1 MAKKEQPTKQPL
13 WATGELVDEPKAEKQ
28 PLWASGELIETPKA
42 KKQPLWATGELIEE
56 PVKPVESNL
65 LRETADVPLKASAGV
80 VSGVRMIADALG
92 ANNPVSSN
100 LRSVENYIADLYS
113 AQSKSDSKK
122 VAEIMKDAEDKG
134 VGDNV
139 RAAFEAFKVAPV
151 DLLSNALGTAAPT
164 IIGGLAGG
172 VLKLGT
178 MGIRALQAGIGAT
191 MGAGVTKGAIYDSV
205 KEELSKT
212 KMPADQVEARAQLA
226 QAYDGENLD
235 QILAGTALSG
245 LAGTVGIESKFVPG
259 AVKKII
265 SSAGSKSVL
274 KEAGLSTVK
283 ESIPEVLQGGQEQLA
298 QNLALQREGFDVPT
312 MRGVAGQG
320 ALEGL
325 AGAGLGATVGTVSQ
339 IRENRAARAL
349 DAAEA
354 EIALPGTA
362 GLTDEQMQETR
373 DAYIKRIKE
382 QIRGKAAA
390 LKASEL
396 PEAAEPAV
404 AQPATNVAETA
415 TIPVTKLDR
424 ATINSLGL
432 RTNTNAYK
440 ALDGL
445 DITTPEGR
453 TLFEQT
459 IIANQDKVKEDK
471 VNELLA
477 ALPPIEPEV
486 QNEPIEPTPIEPA
499 GDRASVLSPDE
510 QRNEVPAER
519 AVEADRGAVDT
530 AGVDVGQPAGGT
542 EPVGAPL
549 ESLKVGD
556 TTVVGTQTYRK
567 TDKGFELVA
576 PESTEVMQAAEEAV
590 APETI
595 EAPVAEEAVAPES
608 TEVMQPVEEVPAE
621 DPTKQARGLSSELR
635 ALDPTNPM
643 IEDLLAYDVDEDT
656 IAEAR
661 DTVAQ
666 LVQERQAKGQTQP
679 SELRELS
686 EDLAATEGEP
696 EELPGEEVRFSKEA
710 EGRPATAED
719 AHDATTLENSLK
731 ALFVT
736 PSTYKGK
743 VKIYNNEEEARM
755 AGALPAGQEGVQGF
769 VNKGVAT
776 FIAGNIA
783 KGREIGVFLHELGAH
798 LGFDTLL
805 GPENREKLGDQIREW
820 STHNNTNETT
830 VLAQRALARAQDHL
844 YEDHYLD
851 EVIAYFVEEAVNS
864 GINPQ
869 AVDKLQNKGMR
880 DWFRKFMSL
889 MRTALRKIGL
899 NKFQTLTAQ
908 NIVDLAYGAAD
919 LELSGAWHGTA
930 ADFRKFDH
938 NYMGAGEGAQAF
950 GWGTYLAQRRGIG
963 KEYMEA
969 DIKRKTSVKPKR
981 LEEILNVSVF
991 TGGPLPVVLHSK
1003 DFVSGKFEALID
1015 DLSLLRVKNNKIL
1028 IQTFNSVSDSIG
1040 LYDDITTITK
1050 MDGSPIFTPNEL
1062 SIIRNTLLP
1071 KRADSELTPQE
1082 LREVTMLREAIKRS
1096 QKLIEQYASSK
1107 TAREFNEDIIARY
1120 QKSIDD
1126 ILTTKVAPEGSLL
1139 RVRPLVA
1146 ESELLDWDAL
1156 VKDQPKAVRDII
1168 ENNIPSYII
1177 EEASKYAPNA
1187 TRATRGS
1194 PGYAQ
1199 NVTGQ
1204 TLYRAIQSA
1213 AREGDD
1219 RIWGNTKG
1227 EDPQKA
1233 ASMYLDRIGI
1243 PGLKFLDALSRGPAE
1258 YDRVEVRDVG
1268 YVASYMNG
1276 PWEVVKQGPSG
1287 GYVFGTYATEAEA
1300 KKAAKLAEKE
1310 LEDTESARTRNIV
1323 VFNDKNLSRVATQ
1336 KGADI
1341 NKIRYSKKQQAVAQL
1356 QKKSGIKKPSNKT
1369 GKSLFKSVMDA
1380 DLNHAIDNL
1389 SSAVL
1394 SSDNG
1399 LNNQMR
1405 LALEKAG
1412 MPWSQI
1418 KEILEGLMTS
1428 QATHSQNVAT
1438 MFLEMG
1444 KIGYNKVANM
1454 FEVTENPNGSWGGM
1468 MQTISDLAKK
1478 YGMSMDEMELAAHT
1492 YFVANRSRGLINS
1505 NNRLKKKALA
1515 LELAGKRKE
1524 ADRLL
1529 DKIVLVNMTP
1539 AEIKAGLDIRKEI
1552 PELGQVVEQWN
1563 VVRLE
1568 VINHLVNTGLYS
1580 QEQAA
1585 ELADTFDYVPFYR
1598 EAQLEANQGPKENT
1612 RGLLDRARQKHIKGS
1627 YNPVNNVFDNM
1638 NRWITYSIAR
1648 GINNSQGQYAVKAMQ
1663 QNMVGSISPKPLPPT
1678 AKVPAGN
1685 LVAVWENGVEKRYR
1699 VEDPMFVHY
1708 FTGAR
1713 AAYAPL
1719 INSWAVTGVNKVF
1732 RAEIILDPIFSAG
1745 QVVMDG
1751 LTGMFTSGVKHW
1763 YMIPIRAI
1771 KEFVLTIPNWSKTHK
1786 VLRGYG
1792 TVGETDFAS
1801 VSKRLAEEA
1810 KYEARDMNTAEKI
1823 ANTLLKPLR
1832 WITTASDNAI
1842 RQAIYEQEM
1851 AESGDKATA
1860 LRKAFEVINFRR
1872 AGYSSRVNTL
1882 RQSVNF
1888 TGAYLQYINVSSKVL
1903 TGKGITPTQKK
1914 QTYVRLVNS
1923 LAGYGLLSFII
1934 FMSVSDDDEY
1944 KETDQTTRD
1953 LRQFL
1958 PGITEKLGV
1967 WLPVR
1972 ADPFMLLAKMLPE
1985 HIYNLSRKEGG
1996 EDWTKFKKAFKAYM
2010 ASAALG
2016 PTPIPQFPKV
2026 VLETMM
2032 NKSITTGRPIVG
2044 TGIEGRANER
2054 EFTSTTSEFS
2064 RMLGSTGLVSPVMA
2078 DYWINNL
2085 GASVGRAFIFL
2096 TNALMKDSEAPQ
2108 PSTRD
2113 KLASFAPKFIKREF
2127 GTRAKNDLYE
2137 LRDIVDEAYQTYKDV
2152 EKIGSQAEYDKTY
2165 EETIDKV
2172 MAKPGIDIAINQ
2184 LAQIRAEERLILE
2197 SPPAGMTKQQKED
2210 AIKKLRTEEQEL
2222 LFDIQYRRDL
2232 TGLDKGNP
2240 FR

>member
-1 MAKKEQPTKQPL
+1 MP
-13 WATGELVDEPKAEKQ
+13 EK
-28 PLWASGELIETPKA
+28 
-42 KKQPLWATGELIEE
+42 
-56 PVKPVESNL
+56 
-65 LRETADVPLKASAGV
+65 
-80 VSGVRMIADALG
+80 
-92 ANNPVSSN
+92 
-100 LRSVENYIADLYS
+100 
-113 AQSKSDSKK
+113 
-122 VAEIMKDAEDKG
+122 
-134 VGDNV
+134 
-139 RAAFEAFKVAPV
+139 
-151 DLLSNALGTAAPT
+151 
-164 IIGGLAGG
+164 
-172 VLKLGT
+172 
-178 MGIRALQAGIGAT
+178 
-191 MGAGVTKGAIYDSV
+191 
-205 KEELSKT
+205 
-212 KMPADQVEARAQLA
+212 QVEARAQLA
-226 QAYDGENLD
+226 QAYGGENLD
-235 QILAGTALSG
+235 QILAGAALG
-245 LAGTVGIESKFVPG
+245 GVAGTVGIESALVPG

-265 SSAGSKSVL
+265 SGAGSKSVL

-312 MRGVAGQG
+312 MRGVIGQG

-325 AGAGLGATVGTVSQ
+325 AGAGLGATVGTVGQ
-339 IRENRAARAL
+339 LRENKAARAL
-349 DAAEA
+349 AAAEQD
-354 EIALPGTA
+354 IALPGTA

-390 LKASEL
+390 LRDQEL
-396 PEAAEPAV
+396 PEAAEAAV
-404 AQPATNVAETA
+404 AQPAPIVAEEA
-415 TIPVTKLDR
+415 TTPVTKLDR

-486 QNEPIEPTPIEPA
+486 QNEPVKSTPIEPA
-499 GDRASVLSPDE
+499 ADRAGVSTPDE
-510 QRNEVPAER
+510 QRLEIPAEG
-519 AVEADRGAVDT
+519 AVETDRGAVDVSG
-530 AGVDVGQPAGGT
+530 ANVGQPAGGT
-542 EPVGAPL
+542 EQGGAPL

-567 TDKGFELVA
+567 TDTGFELVAPEEAAA
-576 PESTEVMQAAEEAV
+576 PESTEVMQPAEEAV

-595 EAPVAEEAVAPES
+595 EAPVAEEPSAPES

-621 DPTKQARGLSSELR
+621 DPTKQARSLSSELR

-719 AHDATTLENSLK
+719 AHDAATLENSLK

-805 GPENREKLGDQIREW
+805 GPENREKLANQIKEW
-820 STHNNTNETT
+820 SSRDDTSETT
-830 VLAQRALARAQDHL
+830 VLAQNALVRAQDDL

-851 EVIAYFVEEAVNS
+851 EVIAYFVEEAINS

-899 NKFQTLTAQ
+899 NKFQDLTPQ

-938 NYMGAGEGAQAF
+938 NYMGSGEGAQAF
-950 GWGTYLAQRRGIG
+950 GWGTYIAQRRGIG
-963 KEYMEA
+963 KEYMES
-969 DIKRKTSVKPKR
+969 DIKRKSAPVPQTLEDVLGLNNIKTVKR
-981 LEEILNVSVF
+981 
-991 TGGPLPVVLHSK
+991 THS
-1003 DFVSGKFEALID
+1003 GRTMYID
-1015 DLSLLRVKNNKIL
+1015 GNSLLRERAGRLYVKAYDGMYDNVGSYVFINE
-1028 IQTFNSVSDSIG
+1028 
-1040 LYDDITTITK
+1040 LYK
-1050 MDGSPIFTPNEL
+1050 PDGYPIFTPEEL
-1062 SIIRNTLLP
+1062 NKIRDKLYP
-1071 KRADSELTPQE
+1071 KRKDSELSKKDLALANEYRALIASIKASIERLRNTGFPKLLALAEDRLALAETE
-1082 LREVTMLREAIKRS
+1082 LADLLSKKEV
-1096 QKLIEQYASSK
+1096 
-1107 TAREFNEDIIARY
+1107 
-1120 QKSIDD
+1120 
-1126 ILTTKVAPEGSLL
+1126 PEGSLM

-1156 VKDQPKAVRDII
+1156 IEDQPKAVRDII
-1168 ENNIPSYII
+1168 ENSIPDFIM
-1177 EEASKYAPNA
+1177 EEAESF
-1187 TRATRGS
+1187 G
-1194 PGYAQ
+1194 Q
-1199 NVTGQ
+1199 NVTGE
-1204 TLYRAIQSA
+1204 TLYRALQSA
-1213 AREGDD
+1213 ASEGDN
-1219 RIWGNTKG
+1219 RIWGATTG
-1227 EDPQKA
+1227 QDPKKA
-1233 ASMYLDRIGI
+1233 ASMYLDRLGI
-1243 PGLKFLDALSRGPAE
+1243 PGLKFFDALSRNVPTI
-1258 YDRVEVRDVG
+1258 
-1268 YVASYMNG
+1268 
-1276 PWEVVKQGPSG
+1276 QGINDFIARSND
-1287 GYVFGTYATEAEA
+1287 TLNAL
-1300 KKAAKLAEKE
+1300 KKE
-1310 LEDTESARTRNIV
+1310 LEQERALPVAMQDTNYIERVLSSITNFNKDIADAIDKRNELEKNPPKLTRNLV

-1336 KGADI
+1336 KGAD
-1341 NKIRYSKKQQAVAQL
+1341 NKKIRYSKKQQAVAQL

-1405 LALEKAG
+1405 TALEKAG

-1713 AAYAPL
+1713 AAYAPWVNTPL
-1719 INSWAVTGVNKVF
+1719 VTGVNKVF

-1745 QVVMDG
+1745 QVMMDG
-1751 LTGMFTSGVKHW
+1751 LTAMFTSGTKHF
-1763 YMIPIRAI
+1763 YMLPIRAV

-1786 VLRGYG
+1786 ALRGYG
-1792 TVGETDFAS
+1792 AVGETDFAS

-1823 ANTLLKPLR
+1823 AETLLKPLR

-1842 RQAIYEQEM
+1842 RQAVYEQEM

-1860 LRKAFEVINFRR
+1860 IRKAFEVINFRR

-1888 TGAYLQYINVSSKVL
+1888 TGAYLQYVNVSSKVL

-1914 QTYVRLVNS
+1914 QSYVRLVNA
-1923 LAGYGLLSFII
+1923 LAGYGLFSFLL
-1934 FMSVSDDDEY
+1934 FMDVSDDDEY
-1944 KETDQTTRD
+1944 QETDQTTRD
-1953 LRQFL
+1953 LRQFI
-1958 PGITEKLGV
+1958 PGLTEKTGV

-1972 ADPFMLLAKMLPE
+1972 ADPFMLIAKMLPE
-1985 HIYNLSRKEGG
+1985 HIYNLARKEGG

-2016 PTPIPQFPKV
+2016 PTPIPQLPKV
-2026 VLETMM
+2026 ALETMM

-2044 TGIEGRANER
+2044 GGIEGRATER
-2054 EFTSTTSEFS
+2054 EMTSTTSEFS
-2064 RMLGSTGLVSPVMA
+2064 KMLGSTGLVSPVMA

-2096 TNALMKDSEAPQ
+2096 TNALMKDSEAPE

-2137 LRDIVDEAYQTYKDV
+2137 LRDIVDEAYATYKDV
-2152 EKIGSQAEYDKTY
+2152 QRYGSKEEYDRVY

-2172 MAKPGIDIAINQ
+2172 KKKPVVDVAIKQ
-2184 LAQIRAEERLILE
+2184 LAQIRADERKLLE
-2197 SPPAGMTKQQKED
+2197 KPPGDMTKEQKEA
-2210 AIKKLRTEEQEL
+2210 AIKRLREKEQII
-2222 LFDIQYRRDL
+2222 LFDIQYKRDL
-2232 TGLDKGNP
+2232 SGLDKGNP

>member
-1 MAKKEQPTKQPL
+1 MTREYTPAELGIKPAQKEYSAEELGLLDTKPTEAREYTASELGLVPPAK
-13 WATGELVDEPKAEKQ
+13 
-28 PLWASGELIETPKA
+28 S
-42 KKQPLWATGELIEE
+42 
-56 PVKPVESNL
+56 SL
-65 LRETADVPLKASAGV
+65 LRETADIPLK
-80 VSGVRMIADALG
+80 VSEGAVAGVRMIADAFG
-92 ANNPVSSN
+92 ANNPVSKN

-113 AQSKSDSKK
+113 AQSKADSKR
-122 VAEIMKDAEDKG
+122 VAEIMKEAEDKG
-134 VGDNV
+134 LGPNL

-151 DLLSNALGTAAPT
+151 DLLSSALGTAAPT
-164 IIGGLAGG
+164 ILGGLGAGA
-172 VLKLGT
+172 LKLGT
-178 MGIRALQAGIGAT
+178 LGVSATQVGLGAT
-191 MGAGVTKGAIYDSV
+191 TGAGVTKGAIYDSV

-212 KMPADQVEARAQLA
+212 EMPEKQVEARAQLA
-226 QAYDGENLD
+226 QAYGGENLD
-235 QILAGTALSG
+235 QILAGAALG
-245 LAGTVGIESKFVPG
+245 GVAGTVGIESALVPG

-265 SSAGSKSVL
+265 SGAGSKSVL
-274 KEAGLSTVK
+274 KEAGLGAAK
-283 ESIPEVLQGGQEQLA
+283 ESIPEVLQGSQEQLA

-312 MRGVAGQG
+312 MRGVVGQG

-325 AGAGLGATVGTVSQ
+325 AGAGLGATVGAVSQ
-339 IRENRAARAL
+339 ARDNKAARAL
-349 DAAEA
+349 AAAEQD
-354 EIALPGTA
+354 IALPGTA

-390 LKASEL
+390 LRDQEL
-396 PEAAEPAV
+396 PEAAEAAV
-404 AQPATNVAETA
+404 AQPAPIVAEEA
-415 TIPVTKLDR
+415 TTPVTKLDR

-486 QNEPIEPTPIEPA
+486 QNEPVKSTPIEPA
-499 GDRASVLSPDE
+499 ADRAGVSTPDE
-510 QRNEVPAER
+510 QRLEIPAEG
-519 AVEADRGAVDT
+519 AVETDRGAVDVSG
-530 AGVDVGQPAGGT
+530 ANVGQPAGGT
-542 EPVGAPL
+542 EQGGAPL

-556 TTVVGTQTYRK
+556 TTVVGAQTYRK
-567 TDKGFELVA
+567 TDTGFELVA
-576 PESTEVMQAAEEAV
+576 PEETPNKYLALHQESRALEEQAQNLSRQSADPEFEATNEQLLAMQEQIKQLRQQALDKRKEASRLPDNPSEVDATAILGRSQEEAV
-590 APETI
+590 
-595 EAPVAEEAVAPES
+595 
-608 TEVMQPVEEVPAE
+608 AE
-621 DPTKQARGLSSELR
+621 DPTKQARSLSNELR
-635 ALDPTNPM
+635 SLDPTDPL

-656 IAEAR
+656 IAQAR
-661 DTVAQ
+661 NTIAQ
-666 LVQERQAKGQTQP
+666 IVQERQAKGQTQP
-679 SELRELS
+679 GELRELS

-696 EELPGEEVRFSKEA
+696 ETEA
-710 EGRPATAED
+710 MYR
-719 AHDATTLENSLK
+719 SLRT
-731 ALFVT
+731 V
-736 PSTYKGK
+736 
-743 VKIYNNEEEARM
+743 NEEYGFSIEELDARM
-755 AGALPAGQEGVQGF
+755 AEVLPKLLTAQESLEKTRNQMLDTHNELSYLRYKNIDSDAKVYFEEEYRLLAVREAEIKAQIEEYEDAIKSIELDQTITVEEFKRDRKRAELFEDEDYEGLIDALIADNSITREQAAFFEALFKGDVKAALEAIAKLPLTAKQTQILQEGEPGKAYQLGGRQLFKYYKDLARELIKAKVIP
-769 VNKGVAT
+769 NGVI
-776 FIAGNIA
+776 FSKNLKEGIAGDYSAETDTVRIDAGEFLQTLGGSSYMEAVN
-783 KGREIGVFLHELGAH
+783 VFLHEVMHSATVNAMSKGMANITI
-798 LGFDTLL
+798 F
-805 GPENREKLGDQIREW
+805 
-820 STHNNTNETT
+820 NEMG
-830 VLAQRALARAQDHL
+830 QRA
-844 YEDHYLD
+844 YEL
-851 EVIAYFVEEAVNS
+851 EQE
-864 GINPQ
+864 G
-869 AVDKLQNKGMR
+869 
-880 DWFRKFMSL
+880 
-889 MRTALRKIGL
+889 
-899 NKFQTLTAQ
+899 
-908 NIVDLAYGAAD
+908 DL
-919 LELSGAWHGTA
+919 
-930 ADFRKFDH
+930 
-938 NYMGAGEGAQAF
+938 
-950 GWGTYLAQRRGIG
+950 
-963 KEYMEA
+963 
-969 DIKRKTSVKPKR
+969 
-981 LEEILNVSVF
+981 
-991 TGGPLPVVLHSK
+991 
-1003 DFVSGKFEALID
+1003 
-1015 DLSLLRVKNNKIL
+1015 
-1028 IQTFNSVSDSIG
+1028 
-1040 LYDDITTITK
+1040 
-1050 MDGSPIFTPNEL
+1050 
-1062 SIIRNTLLP
+1062 
-1071 KRADSELTPQE
+1071 
-1082 LREVTMLREAIKRS
+1082 
-1096 QKLIEQYASSK
+1096 K
-1107 TAREFNEDIIARY
+1107 TARSIRESKGYKDAEKYLKTAEGIAAKNLFDIYDYLSVYHPEVFTSKKYYGATNPLEMIAEAQVDPRF
-1120 QKSIDD
+1120 QQLLMGLK
-1126 ILTTKVAPEGSLL
+1126 LPAELATAPGVKGRGFKNIWSLFT
-1139 RVRPLVA
+1139 
-1146 ESELLDWDAL
+1146 D
-1156 VKDQPKAVRDII
+1156 AVRRILHL
-1168 ENNIPSYII
+1168 PQ
-1177 EEASKYAPNA
+1177 
-1187 TRATRGS
+1187 GS
-1194 PGYAQ
+1194 
-1199 NVTGQ
+1199 N
-1204 TLYRAIQSA
+1204 
-1213 AREGDD
+1213 
-1219 RIWGNTKG
+1219 
-1227 EDPQKA
+1227 
-1233 ASMYLDRIGI
+1233 
-1243 PGLKFLDALSRGPAE
+1243 DALSA
-1258 YDRVEVRDVG
+1258 VMANTAAVVRQNRTVRTSTTEEQYG
-1268 YVASYMNG
+1268 RSKIYEKYRSYGNTIAS
-1276 PWEVVKQGPSG
+1276 K
-1287 GYVFGTYATEAEA
+1287 A
-1300 KKAAKLAEKE
+1300 KK
-1310 LEDTESARTRNIV
+1310 
-1323 VFNDKNLSRVATQ
+1323 
-1336 KGADI
+1336 
-1341 NKIRYSKKQQAVAQL
+1341 QAVETL

-1405 LALEKAG
+1405 TALEKAG

-1454 FEVTENPNGSWGGM
+1454 FEVTENPNGSWGSM
-1468 MQTISDLAKK
+1468 LQTISDLAKK

-1713 AAYAPL
+1713 AAYAPWVNTPL
-1719 INSWAVTGVNKVF
+1719 VTGVNKVF

-1745 QVVMDG
+1745 QVMMDG
-1751 LTGMFTSGVKHW
+1751 LTAMFTSGTKHF
-1763 YMIPIRAI
+1763 YMLPIRAV

-1786 VLRGYG
+1786 ALRGYG
-1792 TVGETDFAS
+1792 AVGETDFAS

-1823 ANTLLKPLR
+1823 AETLLKPLR

-1842 RQAIYEQEM
+1842 RQAVYEQEM

-1860 LRKAFEVINFRR
+1860 IRKAFEVINFRR

-1888 TGAYLQYINVSSKVL
+1888 TGAYLQYVNVSSKVL

-1914 QTYVRLVNS
+1914 QSYVRLVNA
-1923 LAGYGLLSFII
+1923 LAGYGLFSFLL
-1934 FMSVSDDDEY
+1934 FMDVSDDDEY
-1944 KETDQTTRD
+1944 QETDQTTRD
-1953 LRQFL
+1953 LRQFIPRL
-1958 PGITEKLGV
+1958 TEKLGV

-1972 ADPFMLLAKMLPE
+1972 ADPFMLIAKMLPE
-1985 HIYNLSRKEGG
+1985 HIYNLARKEGG

-2016 PTPIPQFPKV
+2016 PTPIPQLPKV
-2026 VLETMM
+2026 ALETMM

-2044 TGIEGRANER
+2044 GGIEGRATER
-2054 EFTSTTSEFS
+2054 EMTSTTSEFS
-2064 RMLGSTGLVSPVMA
+2064 KMLGSTGLVSPVMA

-2096 TNALMKDSEAPQ
+2096 TNALMKDSEAPE

-2137 LRDIVDEAYQTYKDV
+2137 LRDIVDEAYATYKDV
-2152 EKIGSQAEYDKTY
+2152 QRYGSKEEYDRVY

-2172 MAKPGIDIAINQ
+2172 KKKPVVDVAIKQ
-2184 LAQIRAEERLILE
+2184 LAQIRADERKLLE
-2197 SPPAGMTKQQKED
+2197 KPPGDMTKEQKEA
-2210 AIKKLRTEEQEL
+2210 AIKRLREKEQII
-2222 LFDIQYRRDL
+2222 LFDIQYKRDL
-2232 TGLDKGNP
+2232 SGLDKGNP